1 MKRLLVVMFWVAS
14 LSVPSF
20 GDAWDDADAARKR
33 GEIATYVTI
42 LRDLAEQG
50 NAKAKVN
57 LAAMYLRGKGV
68 PQDFAEAYFWLI
80 LAVRQIHTFSAE
92 CDEAASKLPPAK
104 QQEVR
109 ERCKRWLEVLEFRRK
124 FQETLATE
132 TRSWPDATGQ
142 CE

>member
-1 MKRLLVVMFWVAS
+1 MKKLLVMLWLAS
-14 LSVPSF
+14 SSVPIF
-20 GDAWDDADAARKR
+20 GDIWEDADAARKR
-33 GEIATYVTI
+33 GEIATYVAI

-80 LAVRQIHTFSAE
+80 LAVRQIHTFSTE
-92 CDEAASKLPPAK
+92 RDEAASKLPPAK

-124 FQETLATE
+124 FHQTLATG
-132 TRSWPDATGQ
+132 TRIWPEANGQ